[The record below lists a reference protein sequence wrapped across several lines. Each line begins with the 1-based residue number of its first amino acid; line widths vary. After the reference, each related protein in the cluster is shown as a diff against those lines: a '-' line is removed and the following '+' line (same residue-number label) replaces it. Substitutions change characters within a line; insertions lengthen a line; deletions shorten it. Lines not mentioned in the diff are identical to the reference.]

1 MKERGGVRIVDT
13 DVLIVGAGP
22 TGASAAVFLARY
34 GIRRL
39 KYREDMHE
47 GLESAP
53 ASIRKL
59 YSGENSG
66 KLIIRL

>member
-1 MKERGGVRIVDT
+1 VKIETMETHRFHSWSCYE
-13 DVLIVGAGP
+13 LAAGEIAEWICA
-22 TGASAAVFLARY
+22 G
-34 GIRRL
+34 RL